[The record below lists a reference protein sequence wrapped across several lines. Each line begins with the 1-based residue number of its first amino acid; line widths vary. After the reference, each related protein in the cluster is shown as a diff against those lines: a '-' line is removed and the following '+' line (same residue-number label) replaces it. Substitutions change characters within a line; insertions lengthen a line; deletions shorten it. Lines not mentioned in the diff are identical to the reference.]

1 MRKIIQRN
9 RKASRINMM
18 APEMAVIRKTFF
30 FVFEPLKLSN
40 NDLPFVW
47 IMCSM
52 FFHVSDTSVYNPTI
66 SNKLPSI
73 SRNTNKKKLC
83 FNIFWCEFDACAF
96 SIKKYLNFILYFNLK
111 MTKNIFL
118 SLSFSDTAPYM
129 YDLKKKFN

>member
-1 MRKIIQRN
+1 
-9 RKASRINMM
+9 MM

-40 NDLPFVW
+40 NDLPFVR

-83 FNIFWCEFDACAF
+83 FNIF
-96 SIKKYLNFILYFNLK
+96 
-111 MTKNIFL
+111 
-118 SLSFSDTAPYM
+118 
-129 YDLKKKFN
+129 